1 MTILVQSTCKF
12 YDGVA
17 RADGKI
23 CCDPRCEKCGGSGCG
38 SGGMSDLCC
47 GVGQKIFDVCG
58 INATKAPC
66 LLQGIIL
73 YQLKSDTDDSIEADL
88 T

>member
-17 RADGKI
+17 SADGDV
-23 CCDPRCEKCGGSGCG
+23 CCDPSCEKCGGSGCG
-38 SGGMSDLCC
+38 AGGMSDLCC
-47 GVGQKIFDVCG
+47 SVRQKIFDVCG

-73 YQLKSDTDDSIEADL
+73 YKLKSDKDDDIKANI